1 MAWDLSVLKRALPEL
16 EAAATSSGRMA
27 EGFRSQQESLAKGR
41 VDGDLALQEARA
53 ALQQSREEA
62 AALRLRNSDLERE
75 IGALRRASA
84 VDVSD
89 FAPKTPQTRNAGP
102 RRDLTPLSPLLQGL
116 EETDA
121 SRSRGSAY
129 WRRARMCLKIASIAD
144 YWQVS
149 HARPCS
155 CAASLAPRF
164 LGPLLAPR
172 FLA

>member
-89 FAPKTPQTRNAGP
+89 FAPKTPQTRNPGQRGAGV
-102 RRDLTPLSPLLQGL
+102 LTPLSPLLQGL

-121 SRSRGSAY
+121 TRSRGSAY

-144 YWQVS
+144 YWQVNLAS
-149 HARPCS
+149 HLLLCRPSLPCL
-155 CAASLAPRF
+155 ASLPS
-164 LGPLLAPR
+164 LPT
-172 FLA
+172 